1 MSVGKRLK
9 ELRITNDLSQKE
21 MAELLE
27 VSLSGYQNYEHG
39 GRDIPTSVLARAMEK
54 FGVDAN
60 WLFGEVPR
68 EQGGKGTGETATP
81 TEQSLSAMDFET
93 FIRWVAATHPDVV
106 LHLRS
111 ILQNRD
117 KLTER
122 DKRFLMDSI
131 AIAVG
136 RTDDTIRE
144 RMNFAERSV

>member
-1 MSVGKRLK
+1 
-9 ELRITNDLSQKE
+9 
-21 MAELLE
+21 
-27 VSLSGYQNYEHG
+27 
-39 GRDIPTSVLARAMEK
+39 
-54 FGVDAN
+54 
-60 WLFGEVPR
+60 
-68 EQGGKGTGETATP
+68 
-81 TEQSLSAMDFET
+81 MDFET
-93 FIRWVAATHPDVV
+93 FIRWVAATHPDIV

>member
-1 MSVGKRLK
+1 MEKALK

-60 WLFGEVPR
+60 WLFGEVPGT
-68 EQGGKGTGETATP
+68 GGKGNGRNRHA